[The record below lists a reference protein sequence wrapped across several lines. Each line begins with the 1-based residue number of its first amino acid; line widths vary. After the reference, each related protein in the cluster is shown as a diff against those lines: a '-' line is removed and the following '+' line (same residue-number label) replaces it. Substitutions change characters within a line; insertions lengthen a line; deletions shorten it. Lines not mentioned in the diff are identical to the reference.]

1 MRIAPVADIKAKFS
15 SYLTECQEGPVVV
28 TRNGHAVAVLLCV
41 ENDDEL
47 ERLLM
52 AHNPKLRRIVQEGLK
67 SIRETGGLSEDELWS
82 SVDSGA
88 E

>member
-1 MRIAPVADIKAKFS
+1 MRIASVADVKAKFS
-15 SYLTECQEGPVVV
+15 NYLKACQEGPVAV

-41 ENDDEL
+41 EDDDDL

-52 AHNPKLRRIVQEGLK
+52 AHNPRLPRIVQEGLK

-82 SVDSGA
+82 GLDTEA
-88 E
+88 